1 MKKITIFIIVICIIF
16 IVLTNNISANEK
28 KSWEYNWGKLWNG
41 WSDKER
47 VIYLIGY
54 TDGLDWGGMVGS
66 NSLSGV
72 QLEFDLKVIIPAIT
86 GLYSDPSNTFIPLEA
101 MTIIAYEKLKGCSF
115 LEELIESAKTALGA
129 RAILITFNKKKHD
142 K

>member
-16 IVLTNNISANEK
+16 VLLANNISANDK
-28 KSWEYNWGKLWNG
+28 YNWGKLWNG

-54 TDGLDWGGMVGS
+54 TDGLDWGGMIGS
-66 NSLSGV
+66 DSLSV
-72 QLEFDLKVIIPAIT
+72 TRLDFEPKVIIPVIT
-86 GLYSDPSNTFIPLEA
+86 DLYNDPSNTLISLQA
-101 MTIIAYEKLKGCSF
+101 MTIIAYEKLEGCSF

-129 RAILITFNKKKHD
+129 RAMLITFNKKKHD

>member
-16 IVLTNNISANEK
+16 VLLANNISANDK
-28 KSWEYNWGKLWNG
+28 YNWGKLWNG

-54 TDGLDWGGMVGS
+54 TDGLDWGGMIGS
-66 NSLSGV
+66 DSLSVTRLGF
-72 QLEFDLKVIIPAIT
+72 EPKVIIPVIT
-86 GLYSDPSNTFIPLEA
+86 DLYNDPSNTLISLQA
-101 MTIIAYEKLKGCSF
+101 MTIIAYEKLEGCSF

-129 RAILITFNKKKHD
+129 RAMLITIRKNMINK
-142 K
+142 

>member
-16 IVLTNNISANEK
+16 VLLANNISANDK
-28 KSWEYNWGKLWNG
+28 YNWGKLWNG

-54 TDGLDWGGMVGS
+54 TDGLDWGGMIGS
-66 NSLSGV
+66 GSLSVTG
-72 QLEFDLKVIIPAIT
+72 LDFEPKVIIPVIT
-86 GLYSDPSNTFIPLEA
+86 DLYNDPSNTLISLQA
-101 MTIIAYEKLKGCSF
+101 MTIIACEKLKGCSF

-129 RAILITFNKKKHD
+129 RAMLIIFNKKKHD